1 MVPQDLKG
9 PEYDGVVV
17 GLEHAFAR
25 VLRQLRMERNLSQQE
40 LATESG
46 LGRTFI
52 SLLERGFRRP
62 SLSTI
67 FLLARPLGLTPSE
80 LVHAV
85 DEKLRA
91 GYRQRR

>member
-17 GLEHAFAR
+17 GLEHAFGR
-25 VLRQLRMERNLSQQE
+25 VLRQLRMQRNLSQQE

-52 SLLERGFRRP
+52 SLLERGLRRP

-67 FLLARPLGLTPSE
+67 FLLSRPLGLPAAE
-80 LVHAV
+80 LVRVV

-91 GYRQRR
+91 SHRPRR